1 MEKATRGGG
10 LGKIQLLS
18 FAHVELE
25 VSISYLNRSVTLT
38 FEYTNLETASA
49 YRMKTRKLE

>member
-10 LGKIQLLS
+10 LGKIPLLS

-25 VSISYLNRSVTLT
+25 VSISHLNRSVTLA
-38 FEYTNLETASA
+38 FEYTNLETVSA
-49 YRMKTRKLE
+49 HRMKTRKLE